1 MKSGTSIESFR
12 LRLREIK
19 RDNLKTSNG
28 SNLAYNEFF
37 YTFTSLYDN
46 CFPNMKIKVK
56 ARNSFRT
63 WITKG
68 ITKSSLRKNKNYMK
82 NI

>member
-28 SNLAYNEFF
+28 SNLAYN
-37 YTFTSLYDN
+37 
-46 CFPNMKIKVK
+46 
-56 ARNSFRT
+56 
-63 WITKG
+63 
-68 ITKSSLRKNKNYMK
+68 
-82 NI
+82 